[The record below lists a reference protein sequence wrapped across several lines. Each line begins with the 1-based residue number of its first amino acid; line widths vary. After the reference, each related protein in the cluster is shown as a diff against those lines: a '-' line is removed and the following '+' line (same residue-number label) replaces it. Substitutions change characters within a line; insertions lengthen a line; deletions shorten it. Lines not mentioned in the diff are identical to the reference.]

1 MNWLLQM
8 TVPVLA
14 GFVLDLLLGDPA
26 WLYHPVRLI
35 GLLIEKGEKIIRK
48 CLLKTRGGER
58 LGGVVLV
65 IFVVSISALVP
76 LGILLAAYRF
86 STPLGLLIESFFCYQ
101 ILAVKSLKVESDRV
115 YRALKEEGLISG
127 RKAVSMIVGRDT
139 EELSEEGV
147 TKAAVETVAENT
159 SDGVIAPLFYMV
171 IGGAVLG
178 FAYKAVNTMDSM
190 IGYKNDKYRYFGT
203 AAARLDDVA
212 NFLPSRLA
220 AVLMIASAF
229 LLGMDGPGAFRIYCR
244 DRKNHKSPNAAQT
257 ESVMAG
263 ALGVELAGNAW
274 YFGKL
279 YEKPTIGDPKRPIE
293 IEDIRRSHR
302 LLYGT
307 SILALAVLMGIKC
320 CLLWL

>member
-48 CLLKTRGGER
+48 CLPKTRGGER

-86 STPLGLLIESFFCYQ
+86 FVPLGLLIESFFCYQ

-115 YRALKEEGLISG
+115 CRALKEEGLISG

-139 EELSEEGV
+139 EGLSEEGV

-203 AAARLDDVA
+203 AAARLDDA
-212 NFLPSRLA
+212 AELSSLPA
-220 AVLMIASAF
+220 CGASDDRS
-229 LLGMDGPGAFRIYCR
+229 LLPFGDGRARGIPDLLPG
-244 DRKNHKSPNAAQT
+244 PE
-257 ESVMAG
+257 ESQKPQCG
-263 ALGVELAGNAW
+263 ADGVCHGRRPGSGAC
-274 YFGKL
+274 GK
-279 YEKPTIGDPKRPIE
+279 
-293 IEDIRRSHR
+293 
-302 LLYGT
+302 
-307 SILALAVLMGIKC
+307 
-320 CLLWL
+320 CLVFWETL

>member
-1 MNWLLQM
+1 M
-8 TVPVLA
+8 
-14 GFVLDLLLGDPA
+14 
-26 WLYHPVRLI
+26 
-35 GLLIEKGEKIIRK
+35 
-48 CLLKTRGGER
+48 
-58 LGGVVLV
+58 
-65 IFVVSISALVP
+65 
-76 LGILLAAYRF
+76 
-86 STPLGLLIESFFCYQ
+86 
-101 ILAVKSLKVESDRV
+101 
-115 YRALKEEGLISG
+115 
-127 RKAVSMIVGRDT
+127 
-139 EELSEEGV
+139 
-147 TKAAVETVAENT
+147 AENT

-203 AAARLDDVA
+203 TAARLDDAA

-279 YEKPTIGDPKRPIE
+279 YEKPTIG
-293 IEDIRRSHR
+293 IRKGPLRSKISEGPTGCFTAPVSWPWQS
-302 LLYGT
+302 YGNQM
-307 SILALAVLMGIKC
+307 LPALAVMTGGLR
-320 CLLWL
+320 